1 MKRLLIVVFITLLAL
16 NGWAFEVKIR
26 DVTSVVGVRYNQL
39 IGYGLV
45 VGLAGTGDGTSA
57 YFTIHSIVNA
67 LKRFGVS
74 LSQSD
79 IQSLQIKNIA
89 AVMVT
94 ANLPPFAKEG
104 DRIDVTVSSI
114 GDAKSLQGG
123 TLVMTPLL
131 GPDGKVYA
139 VAQGPVSIGGYN
151 EGAGG
156 TRVRKNHPTVGRI
169 PNGAIVENQINVDIN
184 SKSSFVL
191 ALKNPNFTMA
201 QRIVDAINGFYRKHI
216 AFPIDGGSVKVIV
229 PPLYRGNVVEL
240 ISQINQLSVNQVSI
254 PKVVLDE
261 KTGTV
266 VVGGDVTVEPV
277 SISHGNLTITIT
289 STKKVSQPNP
299 LAAGKTKTIT
309 NKKVKVVEGKGKF
322 LTFPKGATVSEL
334 VQALNKAGA
343 TPRDMMAIFQALK
356 AAGALNAEL
365 EMM

>member
-1 MKRLLIVVFITLLAL
+1 MKRVLLTLIALLIAVNSF
-16 NGWAFEVKIR
+16 AFEVKIR
-26 DVTSVVGVRYNQL
+26 DLTNVVGVRYNQL
-39 IGYGLV
+39 VGYGLV

-67 LKRFGVS
+67 LKRFGVT

-79 IQSLQIKNIA
+79 IQSLQVKNIA
-89 AVMVT
+89 AVLVT
-94 ANLPPFAKEG
+94 ANLPPFAKQG

-123 TLVMTPLL
+123 TLIMTPLY

-139 VAQGPVSIGGYN
+139 VAQGPVSIGGFN
-151 EGAGG
+151 AGAGG
-156 TRVRKNHPTVGRI
+156 AKVRKNHPTVGRI
-169 PNGAIVENQINVDIN
+169 PNGAIVENQVNVDIN

-191 ALKNPNFTMA
+191 ALKQPSFEMA
-201 QRIVDAINGFYRKHI
+201 TRIAETINKFYRRQI
-216 AFPIDGGSVKVIV
+216 AFPMDGGSVKVIV
-229 PPLYRGNVVEL
+229 PPLYRGDVVEL
-240 ISQINQLSVNQVSI
+240 ISQINQLSVNQISV

-261 KTGTV
+261 RTGTV
-266 VVGGDVTVEPV
+266 VVGGDVTIEPV

-289 STKKVSQPNP
+289 STKTVSQPNP
-299 LAAGKTKTIT
+299 LASGKTTTVT
-309 NKKVKVVEGKGKF
+309 NKKVSVKEGKGKF
-322 LTFPKGATVSEL
+322 LTFPKGATVSQL